1 MTDRK
6 QVETLGNWGVD
17 LVGFIFHKGSPR
29 YVLKDQIKSA
39 DLESTLP
46 GLSKVGVFVN
56 EPMDQLLAIAEKW
69 KLDYIQLHGDETPD
83 YCQQLQQFLPVIK
96 AFRIGPSD
104 QILDKVKE
112 FDSVSY
118 FLFDTL
124 GKQYGGTGEKFN
136 WDQLLVPL
144 QKPYFISGGI
154 GPDDFSALS
163 NLEKKSVQLYGI
175 DINSKFEEIPGY
187 KNLDKISSFIEQLK
201 TN

>member
-17 LVGFIFHKGSPR
+17 LVGFIFHKSSPR
-29 YVLKDQIKSA
+29 CVLNNHGKAD
-39 DLESTLP
+39 DLESALP

-56 EPMDQLLAIAEKW
+56 EPMDQLLTIAEKW
-69 KLDYIQLHGDETPD
+69 KLDYIQLHGDETAA
-83 YCQQLQQFLPVIK
+83 YCEKIQRFLPVIK
-96 AFRIGPSD
+96 AFRVGASD
-104 QILDKVKE
+104 QIIEKVE
-112 FDSVSY
+112 GFDSVSY

-144 QKPYFISGGI
+144 QKPYIISGGI
-154 GPDDFSALS
+154 GPDDFSAV
-163 NLEKKSVQLYGI
+163 NALEKKSNQLYGV
-175 DINSKFEEIPGY
+175 DINSKFEEAPGI